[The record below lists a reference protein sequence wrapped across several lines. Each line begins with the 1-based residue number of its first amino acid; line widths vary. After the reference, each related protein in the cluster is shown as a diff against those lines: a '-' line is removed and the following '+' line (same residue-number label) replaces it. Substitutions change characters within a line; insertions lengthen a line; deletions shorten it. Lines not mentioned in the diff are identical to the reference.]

1 MAIVRRLVA
10 WLHADLP
17 ERPGTAAGGLAVP
30 LVAAVLF
37 TVSHYHGESSSY
49 ARMAVWLPA
58 PAALSGVAGHLYW
71 FGMTALLLG
80 VAPVVALALLRE
92 PLGAYGLGLGRW
104 RLGLSLGVALLAVMV
119 PVVLVAARFP
129 AFAGHYPLA
138 RGATASVGL
147 FALYEL
153 GYALYFVGWE
163 LVFRSFLLFGL
174 YRRVGV
180 LAVYVQALPFALLH
194 FGKPEAEAFGSIV
207 AGVALG
213 YLALRTRSFWWGALL
228 HAAVAVTMDVAAAW
242 ERLAALP

>member
-1 MAIVRRLVA
+1 MLRRLA
-10 WLHADLP
+10 RWLHADLP
-17 ERPGTAAGGLAVP
+17 ERPEPAAGGGGAAIPLA
-30 LVAAVLF
+30 AAVLF
-37 TVSHYHGESSSY
+37 TVAHYHGERS
-49 ARMAVWLPA
+49 AFPQAAAWLPA
-58 PAALSGVAGHLYW
+58 APWLSGVGGHLYW

-80 VAPVVALALLRE
+80 LAPVVALRLLRE

-104 RLGLSLGVALLAVMV
+104 RLGLPLCLLLLAGMV
-119 PVVLVAARFP
+119 PVVLVASRFP
-129 AFAGHYPLA
+129 DFAGHYPLA
-138 RGATASVGL
+138 RGATASLRL

-174 YRRVGV
+174 YRRIGV
-180 LAVYVQALPFALLH
+180 LAVYVQTLPFALLH
-194 FGKPEAEAFGSIV
+194 FGKPEAEAYGSIL

-242 ERLAALP
+242 GRLAALP